1 MVGKNFYDDELP
13 RIEKQ
18 MAIATDLITE
28 PKKKNIN
35 WIAREVHLNAI
46 EKGWWETDR
55 PIPEI
60 LALIHSEVSEA
71 LEAYRKFDN
80 DNFAEELADTVIRIF
95 DLSVKLGIDIEKE
108 IIKKHEFNKTRPYR
122 HGGKRC

>member
-1 MVGKNFYDDELP
+1 ME
-13 RIEKQ
+13 
-18 MAIATDLITE
+18 ITE
-28 PKKKNIN
+28 LAKAIHIN
-35 WIAREVHLNAI
+35 AVEH
-46 EKGWWETDR
+46 GWWETDR

-71 LEAYRKFDN
+71 LEAYRNFDN
-80 DNFAEELADTVIRIF
+80 DNFAEELADVVIRVF
-95 DLSVKLGIDIEKE
+95 DVSVKLGIDIEKE